1 MDQHGFLN
9 EAAPFLQSNAFLLV
23 WRMLILWLLK
33 TMFYY
38 NGLDCNSLCNDF
50 SFLYYLM
57 QSICLWTDVNAFLM
71 AEKYQYNNKLRL
83 GFISL
88 AVMAFYCISNV
99 NVWLVKYF
107 VVSTGSLYLLNVY
120 QYIWILTVSVTT
132 EVHFST
138 GKLYRYNLNFIEN

>member
-1 MDQHGFLN
+1 
-9 EAAPFLQSNAFLLV
+9 
-23 WRMLILWLLK
+23 
-33 TMFYY
+33 
-38 NGLDCNSLCNDF
+38 
-50 SFLYYLM
+50 M

-120 QYIWILTVSVTT
+120 QYIESFVLVLFF
-132 EVHFST
+132 FSNNAD
-138 GKLYRYNLNFIEN
+138 KIA